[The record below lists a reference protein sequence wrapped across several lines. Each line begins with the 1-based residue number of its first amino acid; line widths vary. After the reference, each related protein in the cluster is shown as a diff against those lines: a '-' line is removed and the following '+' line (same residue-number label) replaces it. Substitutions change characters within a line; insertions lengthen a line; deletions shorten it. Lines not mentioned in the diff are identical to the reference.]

1 MFMNLVILLIFGAFF
16 LALPVRGQNG
26 TVTEGNLN
34 FTVGFVTP
42 QVNLFFLDPG
52 FMDASSAHGIVG
64 ASNNPAAFSFVEKGE
79 VGTAVGLSRSTM
91 LPFKIN
97 LIEPG
102 DSSSTFPDGLSV
114 PIDVE
119 AIDRGGIE
127 YFGVGYRVSESWV
140 VGGSV
145 IRGESIDLGMD
156 ISGKVSQKFTYTIDD
171 TLTQADFPE
180 IPPGDTIPVQ
190 WVIDMDGEVSASGTG
205 EGDFSITP
213 ILLGAGTKWGPLRV
227 GTGIRVTHY
236 SGNLSSILSM
246 GGEGSGGI
254 SVIDTLSNWTV
265 SAGLQATIQG
275 DSLFV
280 DLFDGEI
287 SGTQFGIVFGTM
299 GQLGPLEFGV
309 ALEHG
314 FPFTL
319 EGEFTNT
326 FFYPSGLPQ
335 EINFD
340 TTGVIIDTSL
350 KEISG
355 TLEIELKDF
364 EREDRSTGDAG
375 SFQFA
380 PKTDFQIG
388 AGLDLSVLRFGI
400 GGGVE
405 VAIGENATL
414 GAFSL
419 QGNTTLKIPRVPLRL
434 GAVASWQFFDVGE
447 FFLTTPPSVAVGVGT
462 SIEFSKWTFD
472 VATRAN
478 LLTRLLESLEGL
490 EEEESFDAVSMLNF
504 GVGARYRF

>member
-1 MFMNLVILLIFGAFF
+1 MSLISFLIIGVLFF
-16 LALPVRGQNG
+16 ALPVSGQNG
-26 TVTEGNLN
+26 TVTEGDFT
-34 FTVGFVTP
+34 FTVEFATP

-52 FMDASSAHGIVG
+52 FMDVSSAHGIVG
-64 ASNNPAAFSFVEKGE
+64 ASNNPAAFSFVEKRE
-79 VGTAVGLSRSTM
+79 VGTAVGFERSTT
-91 LPFKIN
+91 LPFSVK
-97 LIEPG
+97 LIEPS

-114 PIDVE
+114 PIDVK
-119 AIDRGGIE
+119 AIERGGIE
-127 YFGVGYRVSESWV
+127 YFGAAYRVSDNWV

-145 IRGESIDLGMD
+145 IRGESISLGTD
-156 ISGKVSQKFTYTIDD
+156 ILGKVSQKFTYTIDD

-180 IPPGDTIPVQ
+180 IPPGDTIPIQ
-190 WVIDMDGEVSASGTG
+190 WVIDLDGEVSASGMG
-205 EGDFSITP
+205 EGEFSITP
-213 ILLGAGTKWGPLRV
+213 ILLGVGTNWGPLRV
-227 GTGIRVTHY
+227 GTGLKVTHY
-236 SGNLSSILSM
+236 SGNLSSALQM

-299 GQLGPLEFGV
+299 GELGPLEFGI

-314 FPFTL
+314 FPFSL

-326 FFYPSGLPQ
+326 FYYPSGLPQ
-335 EINFD
+335 EITFD
-340 TTGVIIDTSL
+340 TTGIIIDTIL

-388 AGLDLSVLRFGI
+388 GGLDLSILRFGI

-405 VAIGENATL
+405 VAVGENATL

-447 FFLTTPPSVAVGVGT
+447 FFLTTPPSVAVGAGT
-462 SIEFSKWTFD
+462 SIEFSKWTVD

-490 EEEESFDAVSMLNF
+490 EEEESFAAFSMLNF